1 MPKLLASLDAETTRL
16 LADVRGERKRPKD
29 TSKEAKTKL
38 DSQPVG
44 TKRKTPKRK
53 KRVKRVTPPPDE
65 PPTAP
70 SRTEVERA
78 NIAFTQQAS
87 EVHEGADSYIPDVGV
102 RLQHLADE
110 RKRLAVIAR
119 ANAERAV
126 QRAYAS
132 TERKARSHRS
142 AGACHE
148 LSVASPRLGVSESR
162 RDTHRFRWPFSRP
175 VG

>member
-1 MPKLLASLDAETTRL
+1 MKDYFRKSKADPLLAATVIPGWTEELASLDAETTRL

-38 DSQPVG
+38 DSQPVV
-44 TKRKTPKRK
+44 TKRKTPKKK
-53 KRVKRVTPPPDE
+53 KRVKRVTPPPEE

-70 SRTEVERA
+70 SRTEIERA
-78 NIAFTQQAS
+78 NIEFTQQAS

-119 ANAERAV
+119 AMLA
-126 QRAYAS
+126 
-132 TERKARSHRS
+132 
-142 AGACHE
+142 
-148 LSVASPRLGVSESR
+148 L
-162 RDTHRFRWPFSRP
+162 
-175 VG
+175 